1 MCSLF
6 EEIADKAAL
15 EGELDVS
22 KTLQNLQPEARRHF
36 VEMLC
41 AWTSNIP
48 VDNENCGK
56 TYHDTTGTKL
66 CMLLEFCN
74 CGDIEEYMKK
84 FEEPFTPEELRGI
97 ALMVVFALQAAD
109 DFCQFRH
116 NDFKALN
123 VLLHKFR
130 TPERNAVFRYVVKGS
145 ELRFALPEG
154 FEYCAKIG
162 DFGFSVVGQAAGP
175 SAVDVKYFTTLENT
189 PPEGLFQGDK
199 ALTARG
205 HDLWCLALFLLH
217 LFSQRAPYEE
227 ILHDCSCPTAL
238 MEGLLSAF
246 NHDDYSVI
254 QKVMESVFGGDKTL
268 RDTVYRYL
276 VFFSD
281 ESIDVFKHSAVWRA
295 INKWRKQEVREVEQ
309 FEEDRRLFSLETG
322 EYVYIA
328 RAREQ
333 LQTMGGWDIL
343 LKLFS
348 FNPANRLTPLQV
360 LESDFM
366 LPFRKI
372 DDRSDASNSEPQSEV
387 CRYHRMPTS

>member
-66 CMLLEFCN
+66 CMLLEVCN

-123 VLLHKFR
+123 VLLHKFP

-145 ELRFALPEG
+145 ELRFTLPEG

-162 DFGFSVVGQAAGP
+162 DFGFQWLAKQQGRVPWTSSTSPP
-175 SAVDVKYFTTLENT
+175 SKTHRPRASSREIRPLQLADMIF
-189 PPEGLFQGDK
+189 G
-199 ALTARG
+199 ALHFSSSTCFHSARRTKRF
-205 HDLWCLALFLLH
+205 CTIV
-217 LFSQRAPYEE
+217 RAP
-227 ILHDCSCPTAL
+227 P
-238 MEGLLSAF
+238 
-246 NHDDYSVI
+246 
-254 QKVMESVFGGDKTL
+254 
-268 RDTVYRYL
+268 R
-276 VFFSD
+276 
-281 ESIDVFKHSAVWRA
+281 
-295 INKWRKQEVREVEQ
+295 
-309 FEEDRRLFSLETG
+309 
-322 EYVYIA
+322 
-328 RAREQ
+328 
-333 LQTMGGWDIL
+333 
-343 LKLFS
+343 
-348 FNPANRLTPLQV
+348 
-360 LESDFM
+360 
-366 LPFRKI
+366 
-372 DDRSDASNSEPQSEV
+372 
-387 CRYHRMPTS
+387 